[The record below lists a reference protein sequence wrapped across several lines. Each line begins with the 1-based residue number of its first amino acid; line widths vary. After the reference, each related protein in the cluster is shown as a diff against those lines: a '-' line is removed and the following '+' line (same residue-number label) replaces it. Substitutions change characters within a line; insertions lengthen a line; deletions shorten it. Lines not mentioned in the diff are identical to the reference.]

1 VSTIEHRGKM
11 YRRLDDDAPAQKDDL
26 YVAKERS
33 YYREVQPESEPETL
47 APIEN
52 GGPAFPLQDWDECIQ
67 THRTETGMTL
77 RDWFAGQALAAL
89 PHIGCGADLTPTELA
104 LSAYQ
109 MADAMLKAR
118 KEVLP

>member
-1 VSTIEHRGKM
+1 MSTIKHRGKM
-11 YRRLDDDAPAQKDDL
+11 YRRLDDDAPAQKGDL
-26 YVAKERS
+26 YVAKEMS
-33 YYREVQPESEPETL
+33 YYREVQPEAKPETP
-47 APIEN
+47 APIED
-52 GGPAFPLQDWDECIQ
+52 GGPAFPLQDWDECI
-67 THRTETGMTL
+67 HSRRTETGMTL
-77 RDWFAGQALAAL
+77 RDWFAGQALVAL